1 VDTNAQA
8 REYVLLAL
16 RCDRLAGGLVDAFT
30 GAPAWR
36 RQVADE
42 PRATAEALAGEAARL
57 RAELPSSPLGP
68 ARVDFLNRQLVA
80 LECMLRR
87 MAGGTPRFRDE
98 LRAYFDTDVELGNQ
112 DRYREAHA
120 ELAAILP
127 GGGPLAA
134 RMTAY
139 RKAEELPADRVGPA
153 SQALSGALRE
163 LTRHWI
169 ELPAEEAVYYE
180 VCTDRPWSAFSHDLG
195 GCHSR
200 VVINSE
206 AGRRLSQLP
215 HLVAHEGYPGHHT
228 ERSRGQLVPPDE
240 EERPERRVF
249 LVNSPQCLISEGLA
263 DLGLTAA
270 VGPAWGRWTA
280 EVLAPLGIRFDG
292 EVAERVERAMIA
304 LLPVRQDAA
313 LLLHERHAGVDE
325 VVAFLQRWLLV
336 PEPRARQMLRF
347 LSHPL
352 WRGYTTTYVEGYR
365 LLRPWLEARP
375 AGQHPLRRVSRL
387 LDEPLTPTGLRAELG
402 LSVAAQQSPGMKQ
415 M

>member
-1 VDTNAQA
+1 VDRNAQA

-16 RCDRLAGGLVDAFT
+16 RCDRLAAGLVDAFT
-30 GAPAWR
+30 GAPALR
-36 RQVADE
+36 RQVANE
-42 PRATAEALAGEAARL
+42 PRPTVEGLAGHAGRL
-57 RAELPSSPLGP
+57 RAEVASSSPAS
-68 ARVDFLNRQLVA
+68 ARAHFLNRQLVA

-87 MAGGTPRFRDE
+87 MAGETPRFRDE
-98 LRAYFDTDVELGNQ
+98 LRAYFDTEVEPGIPE
-112 DRYREAHA
+112 RYREAHA

-139 RKAEELPADRVGPA
+139 RKAEELPADRLGPA
-153 SQALSGALRE
+153 IQALSGALRE
-163 LTRHWI
+163 LTRQRI

-180 VCTDRPWSAFSHDLG
+180 VCTDRPWSAFSHHLG

-215 HLVAHEGYPGHHT
+215 HLVAHEAYPGHHT
-228 ERSRGQLVPPDE
+228 ERSRGQLVAPDE

-249 LVNSPQCLISEGLA
+249 LVNTPQCLISEGFA
-263 DLGLTAA
+263 DLGLAAA

-280 EVLAPLGIRFDG
+280 EVLAPLGIRLDG
-292 EVAERVERAMIA
+292 ELAERVERAMVA

-313 LLLHERHAGVDE
+313 LLLHECHAGVDE
-325 VVAFLQRWLLV
+325 VVEFLRRWLLV
-336 PEPRARQMLRF
+336 PEARARQMLRF

-365 LLRPWLEARP
+365 LLRPWLDARP
-375 AGQHPLRRVSRL
+375 AGQHALDRVRRL
-387 LDEPLTPTGLRAELG
+387 LDEPLTPTALRDELSR
-402 LSVAAQQSPGMKQ
+402 SVAVQESPGMKH